1 MRAGIMFREK
11 PSQMRKEKQ
20 ACSHN
25 LGENLFIG
33 IKLHIAHSTGIRY
46 YLNPCYL
53 PYQEIY
59 LAGSR
64 RASTE
69 SCNSFP
75 SLLWELSRQNYLAV
89 ASVWL
94 FTVVVVR
101 KYPVVGSEAKA
112 ERVAEM

>member
-1 MRAGIMFREK
+1 MIQRAQV
-11 PSQMRKEKQ
+11 SVSDSN
-20 ACSHN
+20 A
-25 LGENLFIG
+25 L
-33 IKLHIAHSTGIRY
+33 IAMYFSGVPLLLELMLLAMT
-46 YLNPCYL
+46 
-53 PYQEIY
+53 EIY
-59 LAGSR
+59 LKGKLCT
-64 RASTE
+64 STE
-69 SCNSFP
+69 SCNFFP